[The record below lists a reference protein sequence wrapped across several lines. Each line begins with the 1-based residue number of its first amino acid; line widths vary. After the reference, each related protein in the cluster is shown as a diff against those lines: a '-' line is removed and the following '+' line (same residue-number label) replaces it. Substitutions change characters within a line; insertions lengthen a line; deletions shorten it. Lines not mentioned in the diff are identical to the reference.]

1 MKQDLS
7 ISWKEGMAFETEVN
21 GHKLILDTGEQSGGN
36 DLGPR
41 PKILMLVALA
51 GCTAMDV
58 ISILRKMRVEL
69 ENFDVKVESE
79 QSEEQ
84 PIHYT
89 SMHIVYEFWG
99 KDLPED
105 KLEKAINLSHE
116 RYCGVSAVYRKA
128 MPVTHSFIIHNTAK
142 E

>member
-1 MKQDLS
+1 MKQEIS
-7 ISWKEGMAFETEVN
+7 ISWQDRMAFEAEVN
-21 GHKLILDTGEQSGGN
+21 GHKIMLDAAEQFGGR

-41 PKILMLVALA
+41 PKPLMLVALA

-58 ISILRKMRVEL
+58 VSILTKMRVGL
-69 ENFDVKVESE
+69 EHFDVRVEGE

-84 PIHYT
+84 PVHYT
-89 SMHIVYEFWG
+89 SMHIIYEFWG
-99 KDLPED
+99 ENLPED

-128 MPVTHSFIIHNTAK
+128 MPVTHSFVVHNTGQD
-142 E
+142 